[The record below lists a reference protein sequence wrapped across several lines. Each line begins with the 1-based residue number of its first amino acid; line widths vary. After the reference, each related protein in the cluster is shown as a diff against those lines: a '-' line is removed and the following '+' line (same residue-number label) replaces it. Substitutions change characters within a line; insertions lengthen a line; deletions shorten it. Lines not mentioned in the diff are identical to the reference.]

1 MDLLFLF
8 FIPAILFSSIIPIT
22 YKYKEKREM
31 QIDNSR
37 VMEDYIYIITFIEFW
52 ISFIFSQD
60 RLYLFFVGFGIVI
73 YFIYK
78 TTTEDIFKN
87 KYVNDPRLYKITTIF
102 TQVIIIIYQIIFF
115 ISLKD
120 GHTIKPFTKSD
131 FLIILPCLSIVI
143 LWNTYFISKRAICKI
158 FVEKDN
164 YRKIFITFQVLFL
177 LIFIFF
183 SFYNFININRFD
195 FYLEKI

>member
-1 MDLLFLF
+1 MNRLFSF
-8 FIPAILFSSIIPIT
+8 FILAIFFSLYLYVIGII
-22 YKYKEKREM
+22 EKKRGM

-37 VMEDYIYIITFIEFW
+37 VMEDYIYIIMFIEFW
-52 ISFIFSQD
+52 ISSIFSQN
-60 RLYLFFVGFGIVI
+60 RLYLFFAGFGIII

-102 TQVIIIIYQIIFF
+102 TQVIIIIYQLIFF
-115 ISLKD
+115 INLKD
-120 GHTIKPFTKSD
+120 GHTIKAFAKSD

-143 LWNTYFISKRAICKI
+143 LWYSYFTSKRAICKI

-164 YRKIFITFQVLFL
+164 YRKIFITFQILFL

>member
-1 MDLLFLF
+1 MNRLFSF
-8 FIPAILFSSIIPIT
+8 FILAIFFSLYLYVIGII
-22 YKYKEKREM
+22 EKKRGM

-37 VMEDYIYIITFIEFW
+37 VMEDYIYIIMFIEFW
-52 ISFIFSQD
+52 ISSIFSQN
-60 RLYLFFVGFGIVI
+60 RLYLFFAGFTIVI

-102 TQVIIIIYQIIFF
+102 TQVIIIIYQLIFF

-120 GHTIKPFTKSD
+120 GHTIKPFTKGD

-143 LWNTYFISKRAICKI
+143 LWSIYFTSKRAICKI

-164 YRKIFITFQVLFL
+164 YRKIFITFQILFL

-183 SFYNFININRFD
+183 IIYNFININRFD
-195 FYLEKI
+195 FYLDRI